1 MAAFAK
7 GWAQFVSGGAGRENR
22 SGGFPA
28 RNVLI
33 LSDLHLNLRPA
44 CGDK

>member
-22 SGGFPA
+22 PGGFPA

-33 LSDLHLNLRPA
+33 PSDLHLNLRPA
-44 CGDK
+44 